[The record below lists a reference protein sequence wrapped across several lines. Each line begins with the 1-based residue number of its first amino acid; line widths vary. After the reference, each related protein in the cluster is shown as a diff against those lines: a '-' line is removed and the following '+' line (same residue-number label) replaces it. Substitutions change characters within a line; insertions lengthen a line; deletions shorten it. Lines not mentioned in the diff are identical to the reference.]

1 MNASRGFTLVEL
13 LVVIAIIAILVA
25 LLIPAVQASREAAR
39 RTQCTNHFK
48 QVALAT
54 LNHASGTDSL
64 PPRREKR
71 FYGYTS
77 FVGWRF
83 TILPHLEENGIF
95 DLLTNPRSWTL
106 ETTLEPDPEFRPSR
120 PAVVQAYL
128 CPTTPGTPNMVSS
141 ARAVSRTD
149 SRVLFDGFAS
159 RQNSSVAWVFE
170 SVGGN
175 VYHGAWIGTRRP
187 FTHRLEASGKGS
199 YAYQPAKLRWFTDG
213 LSKTILVAEK
223 AGYPQ
228 LIHGTR
234 KTRHD
239 HFAYAWI
246 VGSAGTG
253 WGDNIFMNYE
263 VDGIPS
269 QGAVNFSNRIHP
281 FSFHARGANVSMCD
295 GSVRL
300 LDEETTPKILFS
312 LATRNAAPF
321 ETP

>member
-13 LVVIAIIAILVA
+13 LVVIAIIALLVA
-25 LLIPAVQASREAAR
+25 LLIPAVQSTREAAR

-64 PPRREKR
+64 PPRTEKR
-71 FYGYTS
+71 FRGYAS
-77 FVGWRF
+77 VGWRF
-83 TILPHLEENGIF
+83 TILPHLEENGVF
-95 DLLTNPRSWTL
+95 DLLTNPRAWTH
-106 ETTLEPDPEFRPSR
+106 EIDLEPDPDFRPTR
-120 PAVVQAYL
+120 PAVVQSYL
-128 CPTTPGTPNMVSS
+128 CPTTPGTPNTVSS
-141 ARAVSRTD
+141 ARAISRID
-149 SRVLFDGFAS
+149 SRVIFDGFAS
-159 RQNSSVAWVFE
+159 LQNSSVAWVFE

-187 FTHRLEASGKGS
+187 YSPEVSGES
-199 YAYQPAKLRWFTDG
+199 RYEPAKLRWFADG

-234 KTRHD
+234 RTNHD
-239 HFAYAWI
+239 HFVYSWI
-246 VGSAGTG
+246 SASAGTG

-281 FSFHARGANVSMCD
+281 FSFHAGGANVSMCD
-295 GSVRL
+295 GSVRFL
-300 LDEETTPKILFS
+300 IDDTTPEILFS
-312 LATRNAAPF
+312 LATRNTAPF
-321 ETP
+321 EMP